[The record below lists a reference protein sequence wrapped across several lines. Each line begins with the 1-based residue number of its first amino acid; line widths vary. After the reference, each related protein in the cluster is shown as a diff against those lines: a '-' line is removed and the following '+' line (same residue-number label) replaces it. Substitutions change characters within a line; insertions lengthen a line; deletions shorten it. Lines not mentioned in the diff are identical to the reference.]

1 MSRKSQYVGDYV
13 PLDRGGLDFDIS
25 IVRNNLSKLRQQIAS
40 LGDKYPE
47 QISDKTDKLL
57 IEVHQMDYFLLSM
70 KQKLYDQPIDDD
82 DDETKAPPLSA
93 KRTVAPSSANVPPAT
108 RRMSASASEDGKEE
122 KAA

>member
-40 LGDKYPE
+40 LGDEYPE

-70 KQKLYDQPIDDD
+70 KQKLYDQPSDD
-82 DDETKAPPLSA
+82 A